1 MSLSAALALHVTLAT
16 LAVLALNV
24 SAKAGAARD
33 HLCIS
38 HD

>member
-1 MSLSAALALHVTLAT
+1 MLLSAGLALHVALAR

-33 HLCIS
+33 HLCIP